1 MVAAFGIK
9 KSKKKMIKKI
19 KVGKSK
25 TEYLIDIGTVDKI
38 YNEMFFYMEAK
49 NNFIP

>member
-19 KVGKSK
+19 KVGKRK
-25 TEYLIDIGTVDKI
+25 KKKRE
-38 YNEMFFYMEAK
+38 
-49 NNFIP
+49 

>member
-19 KVGKSK
+19 KVGKRK
-25 TEYLIDIGTVDKI
+25 KKKERIK
-38 YNEMFFYMEAK
+38 
-49 NNFIP
+49 